1 MTIATYLSQFIT
13 AARTR
18 DERKLWALAEAL
30 FVRGLGTGPLI
41 RVLCNLQPAADFLT
55 SAPSVQLL
63 PNILVAAEE
72 FMLACLHLDTLQVQL
87 QLGRSALLEQSA
99 EIMSKKILI

>member
-1 MTIATYLSQFIT
+1 MQPGQAAQLHSRKQRLPEQTKHAHEECPITTFAIVSVRFKEVTIATYLSQFIT

-41 RVLCNLQPAADFLT
+41 SFATCNQQLT
-55 SAPSVQLL
+55 
-63 PNILVAAEE
+63 
-72 FMLACLHLDTLQVQL
+72 F
-87 QLGRSALLEQSA
+87 
-99 EIMSKKILI
+99 